1 MDSVNLL
8 ADMVPSDEMLPS
20 PKSTF
25 EDEEDDDF
33 KLHLD
38 ESSMEED

>member
-1 MDSVNLL
+1 MARD
-8 ADMVPSDEMLPS
+8 VPSDEMLPS
-20 PKSTF
+20 PKCTF

-38 ESSMEED
+38 EDSMEED